1 MSIEVVE
8 LHHHGIRIGNTQKD
22 AEKAREFYSG
32 VLGLGTDPARPNIPS
47 IPGFWMYVGEGKNT
61 TQIHLMG
68 AKGKSPLARSKK
80 EDPTLPHVA
89 LAVKD
94 IKAARKELDKRGISY
109 WGIQGLVGK
118 NSDQVFVRDP
128 FDNVIELHQVGTC
141 TCNKMAFKPARK
153 RTASAKRAPAK
164 KRTPTKSQTTAKK
177 KTNAKRSA
185 SAKK

>member
-1 MSIEVVE
+1 MAIEVVE

-22 AEKAREFYSG
+22 AERAREFYAD
-32 VLGLGTDPARPNIPS
+32 VLGLDTDPARPSIAS

-68 AKGKSPLARSKK
+68 AKGTSPMARSKK

-94 IKAARKELDKRGISY
+94 IQAARKELDKRGIWY
-109 WGIQGLVGK
+109 WSIQGLVGQD
-118 NSDQVFVRDP
+118 SDQVFVRDP

-141 TCNKMAFKPARK
+141 TCNKVALTRK
-153 RTASAKRAPAK
+153 RTASAKRDPSK
-164 KRTPTKSQTTAKK
+164 KRTPANTKKRTSIKKSASTKS
-177 KTNAKRSA
+177 
-185 SAKK
+185 